1 MKETETNTKIG
12 INTEFTTFIENQ
24 NIKNHQKLDDLST
37 LSMLSGFYEIPIK
50 PLSNDSSK

>member
-37 LSMLSGFYEIPIK
+37 LSMLSGFYEIQIK